1 MVRKVP
7 RFGFVDYSTVG
18 YQVDEVKNACNY
30 GKQCAKYAHCLYDR
44 PIEFK
49 L

>member
-1 MVRKVP
+1 MVREAPK
-7 RFGFVDYSTVG
+7 FGFVDHNTVG
-18 YQVDEVKNACNY
+18 CQVDEAKNACNY
-30 GKQCAKYAHCLYDR
+30 GKQCAKYAHYLYDR